1 MRKGW
6 EYRKFIDCLYKVSKQ
21 KQVKSKDYQL
31 FGRYPIVSQESELIS
46 GYWDD
51 EEYVYKHDKPI
62 IIFGD
67 HTKNIKYIDF
77 NFVVGADGTHILL
90 PKDDIDSKY
99 FYYAIKSI
107 KLRDLGYARHF
118 KLLKDNDI
126 PVPSISEQQRIVT
139 NLDSSFSKID
149 ELKENVTKELS
160 EAKALFQAELKK
172 RMVKKD
178 GWEEK
183 KLGEVCSKISDGS
196 HNPPRGVEHSEY
208 LMLSSKNIRN
218 DKFTFDNPR
227 YLSSLDFERENQ
239 RTNVEK
245 GDVLLTIVGAGLG
258 DCCMYPSDKKVVFQR
273 SAAVIKTCKD
283 ILLSRFLMYLIQA
296 NLDKI
301 RKESNGAAQKGIYL
315 NQLKEYKISLPNIFS
330 QRQIV
335 THLDTLSQKI
345 QELEKNYNTILA
357 ECDALK
363 QAILRETFE

>member
-1 MRKGW
+1 
-6 EYRKFIDCLYKVSKQ
+6 
-21 KQVKSKDYQL
+21 
-31 FGRYPIVSQESELIS
+31 
-46 GYWDD
+46 
-51 EEYVYKHDKPI
+51 
-62 IIFGD
+62 
-67 HTKNIKYIDF
+67 
-77 NFVVGADGTHILL
+77 
-90 PKDDIDSKY
+90 
-99 FYYAIKSI
+99 
-107 KLRDLGYARHF
+107 
-118 KLLKDNDI
+118 
-126 PVPSISEQQRIVT
+126 
-139 NLDSSFSKID
+139 
-149 ELKENVTKELS
+149 
-160 EAKALFQAELKK
+160 
-172 RMVKKD
+172 
-178 GWEEK
+178 
-183 KLGEVCSKISDGS
+183 
-196 HNPPRGVEHSEY
+196 
-208 LMLSSKNIRN
+208 MLSSKNIRN

>member
-239 RTNVEK
+239 RQN
-245 GDVLLTIVGAGLG
+245 
-258 DCCMYPSDKKVVFQR
+258 
-273 SAAVIKTCKD
+273 TC
-283 ILLSRFLMYLIQA
+283 A
-296 NLDKI
+296 
-301 RKESNGAAQKGIYL
+301 
-315 NQLKEYKISLPNIFS
+315 
-330 QRQIV
+330 
-335 THLDTLSQKI
+335 
-345 QELEKNYNTILA
+345 
-357 ECDALK
+357 
-363 QAILRETFE
+363 